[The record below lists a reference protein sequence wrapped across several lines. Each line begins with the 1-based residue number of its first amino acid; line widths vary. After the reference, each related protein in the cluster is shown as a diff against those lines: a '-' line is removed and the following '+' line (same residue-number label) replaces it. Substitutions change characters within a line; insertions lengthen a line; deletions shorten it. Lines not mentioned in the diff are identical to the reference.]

1 MQAQELSHEIG
12 TLNEKP
18 LHAAL
23 KAWYAQPG
31 DQFEVS
37 VDGFVIDIVRG
48 DLLIEIQTGNFSSIK
63 RKMRTLVA
71 DHPVRLVYPI
81 AWEKWIVRLAKDG
94 GGDVLGRRRSP
105 KRGAV
110 EHLFGEL
117 VRLPRLLANPNFAL
131 EVLLTQEEEIRRYD
145 GKRAWRR
152 RGWVIQERRLLTVVD
167 RRLFE
172 TPDDLAVFIPP
183 DLAEPWT
190 TADLAAA
197 IDQPR
202 WLARKMAYCLRKMD
216 VVEAVGKQGNAILY
230 RGSDCQSDLQP

>member
-1 MQAQELSHEIG
+1 MQAQEAPHEIG

-63 RKMRTLVA
+63 RKMKALVQ

-81 AWEKWIVRLAKDG
+81 AREKWIVRLVKDG
-94 GGDVLGRRRSP
+94 SGDVLGRRKSP
-105 KRGAV
+105 KRGVV

-117 VRLPRLLANPNFAL
+117 VRLPTLLANPNFSL
-131 EVLLTQEEEIRRYD
+131 EVLLIQAEEIRSYD

-152 RGWVIQERRLLTVVD
+152 RGWVVQERRLLDVVD
-167 RRLFE
+167 RRLFA

-183 DLAEPWT
+183 DLTESWT

-197 IDQPR
+197 IGQPR
-202 WLARKMAYCLRKMD
+202 WLARKMAYCLRKMG
-216 VVEAVGKQGNAILY
+216 VVQAVGKQGNSILY
-230 RGSDCQSDLQP
+230 SGADG

>member
-1 MQAQELSHEIG
+1 MQAQETAHEIG

-23 KAWYAQPG
+23 KAWYVQPG

-48 DLLIEIQTGNFSSIK
+48 DLLVEIQTGNFSSIK

-81 AWEKWIVRLAKDG
+81 AREKWIVRLAKDG
-94 GGDVLGRRRSP
+94 SGDVLGRRKSP
-105 KRGAV
+105 KRGAL

-117 VRLPRLLANPNFAL
+117 VRLPRLLASPNFAL

-145 GKRAWRR
+145 GRRAWRR
-152 RGWVIQERRLLTVVD
+152 RGWVIQERRLLDVVD

-172 TPDDLAVFIPP
+172 TPDDLAVFVPL

-197 IDQPR
+197 IGQPR
-202 WLARKMAYCLRKMD
+202 WLARKVAYCLRKMG

-230 RGSDCQSDLQP
+230 ARAVA